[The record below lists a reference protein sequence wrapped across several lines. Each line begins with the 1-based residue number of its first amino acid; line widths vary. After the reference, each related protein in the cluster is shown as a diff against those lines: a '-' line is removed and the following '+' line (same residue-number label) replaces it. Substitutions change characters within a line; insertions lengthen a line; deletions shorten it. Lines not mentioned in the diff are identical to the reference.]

1 LITLYDY
8 LDSGNG
14 YKARLLLAQLG
25 IPYRYVELDIMR
37 GETRTPEY
45 LAKNPDGRIPLLE
58 LDDGRLLAQS
68 DAILWYLADGT
79 AFLPTERYERA
90 LVLQWMFFEQ
100 YSHEPYVAT
109 PRFIMRHFAADSPRR
124 AELPQRQ
131 ARGRDALAVMER
143 HLADHSYFVAERYT
157 IADIA
162 LYGYTHVAEDG
173 GLELKPYP
181 HVRNWLA
188 RVAGQPR
195 YVGLLDRPP
204 AH

>member
-181 HVRNWLA
+181 HVRDWLA

>member
-14 YKARLLLAQLG
+14 YKVRLLLAQLG
-25 IPYRYVELDIMR
+25 IKYRYVELDIMR

-58 LDDGRLLAQS
+58 LEDRRYLAQS
-68 DAILWYLADGT
+68 DAILWYLADGS
-79 AFLPTERYERA
+79 ALLPGERFERA
-90 LVLQWMFFEQ
+90 QVLQWMFFEQ

-131 ARGRDALAVMER
+131 ARGREALAVMER
-143 HLADHSYFVAERYT
+143 HLTDHSYFVAERYT

-173 GLELKPYP
+173 GLALEPYP
-181 HVRNWLA
+181 AVRAWLA

-204 AH
+204 LP